1 MPKSRILVILCSFIS
16 VGAVSLCCCFAY
28 QKHKALECR
37 KDINVA
43 QNIYND
49 SIAQITASSIHVQ
62 LPTGMSPYLEPLS
75 SEISVFLKDR
85 KLQKS
90 VTHLI
95 EENSS
100 VIRSCEQI
108 HGLNL
113 KKTKCEAT
121 TKLNLKNIAVFNDFR
136 EIKQLLFFYCDRMA
150 LAILRKDEQNAAK
163 ILFESYYFIQNFQQL
178 NNCAELSGYLQL
190 ALIWKKIILTNML
203 KHFSLSETE
212 SHSICLLLKDMKCEC
227 NLRYFRFLQNKFFH
241 LSVNNV
247 SEEKNLLKKNISSF
261 LTELDK
267 SINLLQTE

>member
-108 HGLNL
+108 HG
-113 KKTKCEAT
+113 
-121 TKLNLKNIAVFNDFR
+121 LNLKNIAVFNDFR

-241 LSVNNV
+241 LSVNSNV
-247 SEEKNLLKKNISSF
+247 SEDENLLKKNISSF
-261 LTELDK
+261 LMELDK